1 MKTLNIDP
9 EGLTITMND
18 MLEINRI
25 LVERE
30 KLDDARTILDA
41 IKILI
46 DVRTEICKK

>member
-41 IKILI
+41 INILI